1 MNIIIN
7 GEPRT
12 IEPHTSLGDLLH
24 LLDLKGK
31 KLAIEVNQEIVPRSQ
46 FDNYQLCENDNV
58 EIVHA
63 IGGG

>member
-7 GEPRT
+7 GERRPL
-12 IEPHTSLGDLLH
+12 EPGTSLDDLVQ

-31 KLAIEVNQEIVPRSQ
+31 RLAIEVNQEIVPRGQ
-46 FDNYQLCENDNV
+46 FEHFKLSDNDHV